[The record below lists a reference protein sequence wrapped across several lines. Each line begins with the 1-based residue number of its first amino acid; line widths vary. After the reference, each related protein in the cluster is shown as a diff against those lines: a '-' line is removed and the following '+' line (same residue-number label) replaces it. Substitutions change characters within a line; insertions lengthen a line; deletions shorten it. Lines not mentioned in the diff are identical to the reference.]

1 MKRVINYITIITLC
15 ITFTQCKKDFLD
27 VSSPSNV
34 DDNFVT
40 STPSET
46 LKTLSWAY
54 ANYRQNCIMG
64 TYRWNDPVGSDA
76 EMYPEQ
82 NSSNNSNAIL
92 RSDQLPIDF
101 SAAGFNNL
109 YSTLSRAKK
118 IAEIIAGKEAYKND
132 IAADK
137 ITDWTQ
143 LYGEAI
149 TMKALCY
156 FDLIKH
162 FGDVPYG
169 YENEFVVEYSLN
181 SRFDIYD
188 SLIASLK
195 IAELHMYRLGEGG
208 ITAQR
213 FSRTFCDG
221 LIGELALYSGGYQT
235 IRTDM
240 DGLYGSVQFSK
251 KGTEVFKCVYAR
263 RTDFAKYYT
272 IAEQFLQAAID
283 NKGSSNLITSDGRSF
298 AHNPFQ
304 RHFQYFADLQVSP
317 ESLFQLGNIQ
327 GGQQLTTSE
336 YSYAFGRPSDG
347 GSSNAAPT
355 KTFGAL
361 RIIPSFY
368 YGEFDNADKR
378 RDASVAVTGSNGDGN
393 EKMLSFVPGN
403 KTTGG
408 ISTNKWDENR
418 MNPPYVTAQRNSGM
432 DWPILRMADVI
443 LMLAEV
449 KAELGKSG
457 EAVTLV
463 NQIRAR
469 AFGDATHNI
478 GALSGDA
485 LKDAVLQE
493 RKLELL
499 GEGTRRWDLIRSGKF
514 SEKAIAIQQEMLAM
528 KNGLNSQGYY
538 TFANGNVISKYI
550 WTKKVQLT
558 NPLTYDPDITNPAL
572 YPGWRG
578 QFNYSTIPAIAGKVV
593 GTTHNIAIQGLFN
606 YIDPSGPEAAA
617 LQTAGYV
624 KTNWGIDI
632 INNFASYQ
640 FNILSGI
647 TAATDPPRLYYA
659 IPSETITK
667 SQGKIKNGYGLPNP

>member
-1 MKRVINYITIITLC
+1 MKKFIKYTAAIAMCII
-15 ITFTQCKKDFLD
+15 FTQCKRNFLD
-27 VSSPSNV
+27 VTSPSNV
-34 DDNFVT
+34 DDQFVT
-40 STPSET
+40 STPTET
-46 LKTLSWAY
+46 FKTLSWAY
-54 ANYRQNCIMG
+54 SNYRQNCIMG
-64 TYRWNDPVGSDA
+64 TYRWNDPIGSDA

-82 NSSNNSNAIL
+82 SSSNNLDAIGRPDL
-92 RSDQLPIDF
+92 LPIDF
-101 SAAGFNNL
+101 AAAGFNNL
-109 YSTLSRAKK
+109 YTTLARASK
-118 IAEIIAGKEAYKND
+118 IANLIAQKPAYQAD
-132 IAADK
+132 VAAGRVS
-137 ITDWTQ
+137 DWTH
-143 LYGEAI
+143 LYGESM

-156 FDLIKH
+156 FDLLKH

-169 YENEFVVEYSLN
+169 YENEYVTDYKLS

-188 SLIASLK
+188 SLISTLK
-195 IAELHMYRLGEGG
+195 AVEPLMYKIGEGG
-208 ITAQR
+208 INAER
-213 FSRTFCDG
+213 FSRTYCDA
-221 LIGELALYSGGYQT
+221 LIGQLALFSGGYQT

-240 DGLYGSVQFSK
+240 AGLYGNLQFTV
-251 KGTEVFKCVYAR
+251 KGSEAFKCKYAR
-263 RTDFAKYYT
+263 RNDYLTYYN
-272 IAEQFLQAAID
+272 IAEQYLQAAIT
-283 NKGSSNLITSDGRSF
+283 NQGSAHLITADERSY

-304 RHFQYFADLQVSP
+304 RHFQYFNDLQVSP

-347 GSSNAAPT
+347 GSANAAPT

-361 RIIPSFY
+361 RIIPTVY
-368 YGEFDNADKR
+368 YGDYDNADKR
-378 RDASVAVTGSNGDGN
+378 RDASVAVTGSKGDGN

-408 ISTNKWDENR
+408 IATNKWDENK
-418 MNPPYVTAQRNSGM
+418 MNPPYVAAQRNSGT

-449 KAELGKSG
+449 KAELGKSD

-463 NQIRAR
+463 NQIRQR

-478 GALSGDA
+478 GALTGDA

-514 SEKAIAIQQEMLAM
+514 SERAIAVQQEMATM
-528 KNGLNSQGYY
+528 VNDLNTQGYH

-550 WTKKVQLT
+550 WIKMVPLT
-558 NPLTYDPDITNPAL
+558 NPRTFDPDITNPAL

-578 QFNYSTIPAIAGKVV
+578 QYDYKTIAAVTNNVV
-593 GTTHNIAIQGLFN
+593 GTNHNVAIQGLFS
-606 YIDPSGPEAAA
+606 YIDPAGAPAATLVA
-617 LQTAGYV
+617 GGYV

-632 INNFASYQ
+632 VNNNASYQ
-640 FNILSGI
+640 YNILSGI
-647 TAATDPPRLYYA
+647 TSVTDPPRIYHS
-659 IPSETITK
+659 IPSETVSK
-667 SQGKIKNGYGLPNP
+667 SKGKITNGYGLPN